1 MSNINKFINNNNKYN
16 KYINIAAEKAEK
28 YLKSLHIY
36 DDSSIRDFYFNVGT
50 WYNHLDVA
58 QKKNTDLLA
67 ALGIIGPYDVNLDLQ
82 DEKSITRI
90 FTEEYI

>member
-1 MSNINKFINNNNKYN
+1 MNNKD
-16 KYINIAAEKAEK
+16 KYINIAAGKAEK

-36 DDSSIRDFYFNVGT
+36 DDSSVKDFYFNVGT
-50 WYNHLDVA
+50 WYNHLDIE

-90 FTEEYI
+90 FMEECI

>member
-1 MSNINKFINNNNKYN
+1 MNKNSNKD
-16 KYINIAAEKAEK
+16 KYINNAAKKAEK
-28 YLKSLHIY
+28 YLKSLYLY
-36 DDSSIRDFYFNVGT
+36 DDSSVKDFYFNIGT
-50 WYNHLDVA
+50 WYNHLDVE

>member
-1 MSNINKFINNNNKYN
+1 MNNKD

-28 YLKSLHIY
+28 YLKSLYLY
-36 DDSSIRDFYFNVGT
+36 DDLSIKDFYFNIGT
-50 WYNHLDVA
+50 WYNHLDVE
-58 QKKNTDLLA
+58 QKKNIDLLA

-90 FTEEYI
+90 FMEEYI

>member
-1 MSNINKFINNNNKYN
+1 MDKNNNKD

-36 DDSSIRDFYFNVGT
+36 DDSSVKDFYFNIGT
-50 WYNHLDVA
+50 WYNHLDVE

-67 ALGIIGPYDVNLDLQ
+67 ALSIIGPYDVNLDLQ

-90 FTEEYI
+90 FMEEYI

>member
-1 MSNINKFINNNNKYN
+1 MSNIDNHTNNNNKYN
-16 KYINIAAEKAEK
+16 KYISNAAKKAEK

-36 DDSSIRDFYFNVGT
+36 DDSSIKDFYFNIGT
-50 WYNHLDVA
+50 WYNHLNVE
-58 QKKNTDLLA
+58 QKGNTDLLA

-90 FTEEYI
+90 FMEEYI

>member
-1 MSNINKFINNNNKYN
+1 MNNKD

-36 DDSSIRDFYFNVGT
+36 DDLSVKDFYFNVGT
-50 WYNHLDVA
+50 WYNHLDVE

-82 DEKSITRI
+82 DEKSITCI

>member
-1 MSNINKFINNNNKYN
+1 MNNKD
-16 KYINIAAEKAEK
+16 KYINNAAEKAEK
-28 YLKSLHIY
+28 YLKSLYIY
-36 DDSSIRDFYFNVGT
+36 DDSLVKDFYFNIGT
-50 WYNHLDVA
+50 WYNHLNVE

-90 FTEEYI
+90 FMEEYI

>member
-1 MSNINKFINNNNKYN
+1 MNKNNNKD
-16 KYINIAAEKAEK
+16 KYISIAAEKAEK
-28 YLKSLHIY
+28 YLKSLYIY
-36 DDSSIRDFYFNVGT
+36 DDSSVKDFYFNVGT
-50 WYNHLDVA
+50 WYNHLDVE

-90 FTEEYI
+90 FMEEYI